1 MKNVLKLVILLSV
14 LSATA
19 SSLRAEQ
26 DDGLVVEDEPVVEN
40 EKIWRSGPGV
50 WEMGPPD
57 QHNFYIVPNFPD
69 EGYAYIDPGP
79 MYWEEADP
87 VTTVDPKIC
96 LDEPIEPSP
105 NTPPNE

>member
-1 MKNVLKLVILLSV
+1 MKNVAKALILLAWLNTSV
-14 LSATA
+14 YTA
-19 SSLRAEQ
+19 QAEPP
-26 DDGLVVEDEPVVEN
+26 EEYETEN

-87 VTTVDPKIC
+87 ITTVDPKIC